1 MPPALI
7 CPARQTLWEEACSFL
22 EVSVQR
28 PGAALTGK
36 AWAGVYHYGRGRQ
49 HAFLCPRHAGQTL
62 PKPRALKPEAGRLPK
77 GDGVGAGAGPGA
89 LPPNRGH
96 APLAKPAALCHSGK
110 RLTSLDLQLL
120 ICVIST
126 LDSRSVPLSQLKA
139 SASLTTHVTAT
150 RLHGDQ
156 DPSQQSRLG
165 DWLLIS
171 DLTVL

>member
-1 MPPALI
+1 M
-7 CPARQTLWEEACSFL
+7 
-22 EVSVQR
+22 
-28 PGAALTGK
+28 
-36 AWAGVYHYGRGRQ
+36 
-49 HAFLCPRHAGQTL
+49 
-62 PKPRALKPEAGRLPK
+62 
-77 GDGVGAGAGPGA
+77 GAGAGPGA
-89 LPPNRGH
+89 LPPNRGY

-110 RLTSLDLQLL
+110 QLTSLDLQLL

-156 DPSQQSRLG
+156 DPCQQSRLG